1 MKVSREQAAL
11 NRERIVETAATLFR
25 ERGYDGIG
33 VADLMKGAGL
43 THGGFYGHFGSKEDL
58 LAEACAKALEHSAE
72 RWRQRAAEA
81 PDKARGAIIDAYL
94 TPRHCDNPGAG
105 CAVTALGADVSRCG
119 PAARHALAHGVQQQW
134 AILGALEP
142 GANDKEKRRQAIAD
156 YAAMVGGVLVA
167 RLFDDPAQA
176 GEVLEAVRAALHRKG
191 QAGPR

>member
-58 LAEACAKALEHSAE
+58 LAEACAKALDHSVE
-72 RWRQRAAEA
+72 RWRQRVAAA
-81 PDKARGAIIDAYL
+81 PEQARAAIIDSYL

-119 PAARHALAHGVQQQW
+119 PAARDALAQGVRKQL
-134 AILGALEP
+134 AILAALEP
-142 GANDKEKRRQAIAD
+142 GADDQEKRRQAIAD
-156 YAAMVGGVLVA
+156 YAAMVGAVVVA
-167 RLFDDPAQA
+167 RLFADEAQA
-176 GEVLEAVRAALHRKG
+176 NEVLGAVRATL
-191 QAGPR
+191 QAPAKP